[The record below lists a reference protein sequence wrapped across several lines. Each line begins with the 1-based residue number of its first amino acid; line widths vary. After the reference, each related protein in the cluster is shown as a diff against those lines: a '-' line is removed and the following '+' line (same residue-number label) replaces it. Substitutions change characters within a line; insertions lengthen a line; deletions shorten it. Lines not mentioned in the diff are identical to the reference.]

1 MNLVNEEKFDS
12 FFTFLSEVWVKEE
25 DLNWAFKYTWKPKSL
40 NPKSQPFKPKS
51 NNVSEDMQ
59 QETTQQFQ
67 TLNPNSKPFVHR
79 HSVSMTNISEI
90 SQEKLIQKEETQLS
104 LNFAKVLKSSKMM
117 GNLQAWSV

>member
-40 NPKSQPFKPKS
+40 NSKSQPFKPKS
-51 NNVSEDMQ
+51 NNVSENMQ

-90 SQEKLIQKEETQLS
+90 SQEKLIEKEETQLS